1 MISSKSSEA
10 ILELDEKR
18 NCGYKGTSTEK
29 VSTKN
34 GAGTEIYW
42 GHVVT
47 MAFFHLCAVHGLIL
61 WLTAS
66 KWYTFFW
73 GK

>member
-1 MISSKSSEA
+1 MMSSKSSDA

-18 NCGYKGTSTEK
+18 NCGYKGTLTEK

-34 GAGTEIYW
+34 GEGTEIYW

-47 MAFFHLCAVHGLIL
+47 MAVFHLC
-61 WLTAS
+61 
-66 KWYTFFW
+66 
-73 GK
+73 